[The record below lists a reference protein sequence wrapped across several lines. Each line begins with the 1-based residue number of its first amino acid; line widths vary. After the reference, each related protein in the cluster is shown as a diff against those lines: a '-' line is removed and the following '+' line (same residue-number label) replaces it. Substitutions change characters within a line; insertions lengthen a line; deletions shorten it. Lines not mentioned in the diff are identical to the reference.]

1 VVSENQD
8 GVNELTR
15 LALELQGF
23 CEERRWK
30 FCIIGGI
37 AVLHWGEPRF
47 TMDLDLTLLTGFGGE
62 EAFVDEWLAHYEPR
76 LKDARDFALKN
87 RVLLLRSASGI
98 GIDIALGALPF
109 EETAVQ
115 RARKI
120 EMEPGAEVMLCTPE
134 DLVVMK
140 AFADR
145 DLDWNDIRGI
155 IVRQGK
161 ESLDWSYMYE
171 HLTPLCEAKEAPEI
185 LKKLKGLQ
193 G

>member
-1 VVSENQD
+1 M
-8 GVNELTR
+8 NELTK
-15 LALELQGF
+15 LALELQEF
-23 CEERRWK
+23 CEKRDWR

-47 TMDLDLTLLTGFGGE
+47 TMDLDLTLLTGFGAE
-62 EAFVDEWLAHYEPR
+62 ESFVDEWLSHYEPR
-76 LKDARDFALKN
+76 LKDARDFAIKN
-87 RVLLLRSASGI
+87 RVLLLRSKSGI

-109 EETAVQ
+109 EETAVH

-120 EMEPGAEVMLCTPE
+120 EMEPGASVTLCTPE
-134 DLVVMK
+134 DLIVMK

-161 ESLDWSYMYE
+161 DSLGWNYIYE
-171 HLTPLCEAKEAPEI
+171 QLTPLCEAKEAPEI
-185 LKKLKGLQ
+185 LTRLRKLG

>member
-1 VVSENQD
+1 M
-8 GVNELTR
+8 NELTR

-23 CEERRWK
+23 CEKRGWK
-30 FCIIGGI
+30 FCIIGGV

-47 TMDLDLTLLTGFGGE
+47 TLDLDLTLLTGFGGE

-76 LKDARDFALKN
+76 LKGAREFALKN

-120 EMEPGAEVMLCTPE
+120 EMEPGAPVMLCTPE
-134 DLVVMK
+134 DLIVMK

-161 ESLDWSYMYE
+161 ETLDWNYIYK
-171 HLTPLCEAKEAPEI
+171 HLTPLCKAKESPGI
-185 LKKLKGLQ
+185 LKRLKGLQ

>member
-1 VVSENQD
+1 
-8 GVNELTR
+8 VNELTK
-15 LALELQGF
+15 LALELQEF
-23 CEERRWK
+23 CENRDWK
-30 FCIIGGI
+30 FCVIGGI

-47 TMDLDLTLLTGFGGE
+47 TMDLDLTLLTGFGAE
-62 EAFVDEWLAHYEPR
+62 ESFVDEWLAHYEPR

-87 RVLLLRSASGI
+87 RVLLLRSKGGI

-120 EMEPGAEVMLCTPE
+120 EMEPGASVTLCTPE

-161 ESLDWSYMYE
+161 DSLDWNYIYE
-171 HLTPLCEAKEAPEI
+171 QLTPLCEAKEAPEI
-185 LKKLKGLQ
+185 LTRLRKLEG
-193 G
+193 

>member
-1 VVSENQD
+1 M
-8 GVNELTR
+8 NELTK
-15 LALELQGF
+15 LALELQEF
-23 CEERRWK
+23 CDQRDWK
-30 FCIIGGI
+30 FCVIGGI

-47 TMDLDLTLLTGFGGE
+47 TMDLDLTLLTGFGAE
-62 EAFVDEWLAHYEPR
+62 ESYVDEWLAHYDPR
-76 LKDARDFALKN
+76 LKGAREFALKN

-115 RARKI
+115 RAQKV
-120 EMEPGAEVMLCTPE
+120 EMEPGAWVMLCTPE
-134 DLVVMK
+134 DLIVMK

-161 ESLDWSYMYE
+161 DTLDWDYIYE
-171 HLTPLCEAKEAPEI
+171 HLTPLCEAKEAPAI
-185 LKKLKGLQ
+185 LKRLKVLQ